1 MKRDKGRK
9 SPQNLKIK
17 SENLPRVKQAN
28 TPPPL
33 IGLGYKP
40 CLAWGRT
47 NQAPGTRG
55 PLKGENKGHKK
66 GNLERE
72 NLQKETGPTYRA
84 DQLSHLTSVSLHH

>member
-9 SPQNLKIK
+9 SPENLRIK
-17 SENLPRVKQAN
+17 SENLQRVKEAN

-47 NQAPGTRG
+47 NQAPGTRD
-55 PLKGENKGHKK
+55 PKRERAKGIKRKTSEGETYRRRQGHS
-66 GNLERE
+66 
-72 NLQKETGPTYRA
+72 YRA